1 MKLKVLCSA
10 AALGTLIGCAAVG
23 PDYAGPPPSTADTV
37 SSWPSAAGGEDA
49 GPTMVAD
56 EPAQTWWHQIDDD
69 ALDALMSVAVT
80 ANYDLRIAAANVE
93 AARAILTRQ
102 DTRRRP
108 TIDVGGTVEER
119 RNSSALFVGGNS
131 NNRLATT
138 TSGVFAADLSWEVD
152 LFGRVRRSIEAATA
166 NLGSLQ
172 AVRNGV
178 MVSVLAS
185 VARAYVDLRG
195 SQLRLDV
202 ARRNVA
208 VQQQT
213 LDLVEVLLNEGA
225 ATELD
230 AARARTQ
237 LLTSTARIP
246 ALDARSRA
254 AVNRLTTLTG
264 RAPGAL
270 DENVGAWKP
279 LPELAQLPDFIAV
292 GSPADL
298 IRRRPDISAAER
310 ALAAASAR
318 IGIATADLF
327 PSVSFGANVGIGAAP
342 LSGLIDAGAPFFA
355 LGPSVT
361 WNVFDRA
368 GIYANI
374 RQADSN
380 AAANLARYEATVTTA
395 LEEVDTAISAYRN
408 ERLVRRQLG
417 NALGSS
423 RLAANLAR
431 LRYREGVEDF
441 LDVLDAERN
450 LLIVEDQ
457 LAVSGIRVAQNLVD
471 IHLALGG
478 GWQAL
483 TPAAHTPY
491 DPESAR

>member
-1 MKLKVLCSA
+1 MKLRLFIFAVVVG
-10 AALGTLIGCAAVG
+10 ALTGCAAVG
-23 PDYAGPPPSTADTV
+23 PNYSGPPPSNGELITN
-37 SSWPSAAGGEDA
+37 WPSASEEYGGPA
-49 GPTMVAD
+49 IVAD
-56 EPAQTWWHQIDDD
+56 EPAQTWWHQIDDT
-69 ALDALMSVAVT
+69 ALHELMTSAVS
-80 ANYDLRIAAANVE
+80 ANFDLRIAAANIE
-93 AARAILTRQ
+93 SARAILASVS
-102 DTRRRP
+102 TRRRP
-108 TIDVGGTVEER
+108 RVDVGGTLEER
-119 RNSSALFVGGNS
+119 RDSSALIVRGNS
-131 NNRLATT
+131 HDALPGT
-138 TSGVFAADLSWEVD
+138 TSGVFGANLSWEID
-152 LFGRVRRSIEAATA
+152 LFGRVRRSIEVASAE
-166 NLGSLQ
+166 LGSLE

-178 MVSVLAS
+178 MVSVLAA

-202 ARRNVA
+202 ARQNVA
-208 VQQQT
+208 VQEQT
-213 LDLVEVLLNEGA
+213 LGLVDALLAEGA

-230 AARARTQ
+230 GARARTQ
-237 LLTSTARIP
+237 LLTSRARIP

-264 RAPGAL
+264 QVPGAL
-270 DENVGAWKP
+270 DTTVGAWQP
-279 LPELAQLPDFIAV
+279 LPELAKLPDFVAV

-298 IRRRPDISAAER
+298 MRRRPDIDAAER

-318 IGIATADLF
+318 IGVATADLF
-327 PSVSFGANVGIGAAP
+327 PTVSFGASVGVGAAP
-342 LSGLIDAGAPFFA
+342 LSGLIDAGAPLFA
-355 LGPSVT
+355 LGPSIT

-374 RQADSN
+374 NQADSN
-380 AAANLARYEATVTTA
+380 AAANLARYEATVTRA

-408 ERLVRRQLG
+408 ERLVRLQLSE
-417 NALGSS
+417 AVESS

-457 LAVSGIRVAQNLVD
+457 LAVSGIRVAQNLID

-483 TPAAHTPY
+483 TPAAHQPY
-491 DPESAR
+491 QPN

>member
-1 MKLKVLCSA
+1 
-10 AALGTLIGCAAVG
+10 
-23 PDYAGPPPSTADTV
+23 
-37 SSWPSAAGGEDA
+37 
-49 GPTMVAD
+49 
-56 EPAQTWWHQIDDD
+56 
-69 ALDALMSVAVT
+69 
-80 ANYDLRIAAANVE
+80 
-93 AARAILTRQ
+93 
-102 DTRRRP
+102 
-108 TIDVGGTVEER
+108 
-119 RNSSALFVGGNS
+119 
-131 NNRLATT
+131 
-138 TSGVFAADLSWEVD
+138 
-152 LFGRVRRSIEAATA
+152 
-166 NLGSLQ
+166 
-172 AVRNGV
+172 
-178 MVSVLAS
+178 
-185 VARAYVDLRG
+185 
-195 SQLRLDV
+195 
-202 ARRNVA
+202 

-213 LDLVEVLLNEGA
+213 LALVEVLLNEGA

-270 DENVGAWKP
+270 DDNVGAWKP